1 MFGLQRSQH
10 AYLSH
15 CIFRY
20 SVAHIRDGNLFQ
32 CNSSVVVQIQSFE
45 HQTVGPL
52 SDFPQQFIILHFH
65 CCDMPLPW

>member
-10 AYLSH
+10 AYLPH

-52 SDFPQQFIILHFH
+52 SDFPQ
-65 CCDMPLPW
+65 